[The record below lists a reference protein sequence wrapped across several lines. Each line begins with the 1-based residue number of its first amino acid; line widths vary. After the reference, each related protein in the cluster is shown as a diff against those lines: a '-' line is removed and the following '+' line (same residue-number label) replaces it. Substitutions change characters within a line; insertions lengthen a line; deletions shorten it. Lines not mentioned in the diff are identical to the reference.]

1 MQHLSVTTIL
11 GCVLLFV
18 IGAILGAISY
28 LQRSSVAD
36 THVPGSNAVAV
47 HVVLALIVVGVV
59 IGLPRLRLA
68 NQAPYSIWVAPFSRS
83 GLDRFKRTMPLE
95 SGASPTRIARALL
108 AGVLSILLMFN
119 FLRAGMQIIGGLDP
133 NFTVNAWGGPGYVGA
148 LLAHYLDAAYLFYV
162 EALLLNLAL
171 DEGTQ

>member
-1 MQHLSVTTIL
+1 MPSPSMSFWPLS
-11 GCVLLFV
+11 
-18 IGAILGAISY
+18 
-28 LQRSSVAD
+28 
-36 THVPGSNAVAV
+36 
-47 HVVLALIVVGVV
+47 
-59 IGLPRLRLA
+59 
-68 NQAPYSIWVAPFSRS
+68 WS
-83 GLDRFKRTMPLE
+83 GLDRFKRTMPPIPA
-95 SGASPTRIARALL
+95 ASPTRIARALL

-171 DEGTQ
+171 DEGTQCPKRARAQVERERLAQASANRGSQTAVFWRRSGR

>member
-1 MQHLSVTTIL
+1 
-11 GCVLLFV
+11 
-18 IGAILGAISY
+18 
-28 LQRSSVAD
+28 
-36 THVPGSNAVAV
+36 
-47 HVVLALIVVGVV
+47 
-59 IGLPRLRLA
+59 
-68 NQAPYSIWVAPFSRS
+68 
-83 GLDRFKRTMPLE
+83 MPLE

-148 LLAHYLDAAYLFYV
+148 LLAHYLDGAYLFYV